1 METSDYRKVTLT
13 LLAAL
18 FAAQSAVIAMSP
30 VLAETATDLHVSTA
44 AAGQLRTIT
53 GIAAGVTALLLG
65 SLGQRIGLR
74 TQLLGGSL
82 LLGLG
87 SLASAAA
94 PGYAL
99 LAVAQLPVGVAVAVL
114 TTAGTLAAAEWVPEA
129 LRTRTLSWALVGQPA
144 AWIVGMPLL
153 GAVGAHSW
161 RYGWLALPFVAAAA
175 VTLLVARSGVTY
187 APRARAAGSR
197 LLLLDRDIGSWLASE
212 LFANAAWAGTLVY
225 AGALFAEVHGI
236 SASATGVL
244 LAVAA
249 VAYVVGNLA
258 SRRLVGREPRRLL
271 ILLATGLAVADLA
284 FLAAHCGTAM
294 RTILFSAAAFAAG
307 SRTLISSAYAVSMP
321 TERRAAATSLRA
333 ATMQFGYFVG
343 SSVGGAALAAGGY
356 RALGFAMGSLFLA
369 AAVALLRT
377 REATVS
383 PATAGRLPSQ
393 LSHCSNRSS
402 VSVQP
407 SR

>member
-1 METSDYRKVTLT
+1 MPEQSQTSDYRRVTLT

-30 VLAETATDLHVSTA
+30 VLAEAASDLHVSTA

-65 SLGQRIGLR
+65 SVTHRIGLR
-74 TQLLGGSL
+74 RQLLGGSL

-94 PGYAL
+94 PGYTL

-114 TTAGTLAAAEWVPEA
+114 TNAGTLAAAEWVPDE
-129 LRTRTLSWALVGQPA
+129 LRTKTLSWALVGQPA

-161 RYGWLALPFVAAAA
+161 RYGWLALPFVAAVAA
-175 VTLLVARSGVTY
+175 TWLVARNGVADSPT
-187 APRARAAGSR
+187 SR
-197 LLLLDRDIGSWLASE
+197 GVRTSPVLRDRDLGSWLASE

-225 AGALFAEVHGI
+225 AGALFAEVHGT

-249 VAYVVGNLA
+249 VAYVAGNLA
-258 SRRLVGREPRRLL
+258 SRRLVGHDPRRLL
-271 ILLATGLAVADLA
+271 TLLAAGLAVADLA
-284 FLAAHCGTAM
+284 FLAADCGTAM
-294 RTILFSAAAFAAG
+294 RTILFSVAAFVAG
-307 SRTLISSAYAVSMP
+307 SRTLVSSAYAVSMP
-321 TERRAAATSLRA
+321 AGRRAAATSLRA
-333 ATMQFGYFVG
+333 STMQFGYFIG
-343 SSVGGAALAAGGY
+343 SSAGGAALAGGGY
-356 RALGFAMGSLFLA
+356 RALGLVMGSLFLA
-369 AAVALLRT
+369 AAVALLGT
-377 REATVS
+377 RGALAS
-383 PATAGRLPSQ
+383 PAPVGCAST
-393 LSHCSNRSS
+393 
-402 VSVQP
+402 
-407 SR
+407 

>member
-1 METSDYRKVTLT
+1 MTCGYRRVSIA

-30 VLAETATDLHVSTA
+30 VLAEAATDLHVSTA

-65 SLGQRIGLR
+65 GVAGRIGLR
-74 TQLLGGSL
+74 SQLLGASVL
-82 LLGLG
+82 LALG

-94 PGYAL
+94 PGYTL

-114 TTAGTLAAAEWVPEA
+114 TTAGTLAAAEWVPVE

-144 AWIVGMPLL
+144 AWIVGMPLV
-153 GAVGAHSW
+153 GVVGAHSW
-161 RYGWLALPFVAAAA
+161 RYGWLALPFLAAGVAA
-175 VTLLVARSGVTY
+175 LLVARSGVSGAQAMP
-187 APRARAAGSR
+187 APRERGV
-197 LLLLDRDIGSWLASE
+197 LRDPAVGSWLASE

-225 AGALFAEVHGI
+225 AGALFAEVHGT
-236 SASATGVL
+236 SASATGIL

-249 VAYVVGNLA
+249 VAYVAGNLT

-271 ILLATGLAVADLA
+271 IVLAAVLAVADLA
-284 FLAAHCGTAM
+284 FLAADCGTAM

-307 SRTLISSAYAVSMP
+307 SRTLVSSAYAVSMP
-321 TERRAAATSLRA
+321 AGRRAAATSLRA

-343 SSVGGAALAAGGY
+343 SSAGGAALAAGGY
-356 RALGFAMGSLFLA
+356 RAVGLVMASLFLA
-369 AAVALLRT
+369 AAAALLPIRIAAA
-377 REATVS
+377 R
-383 PATAGRLPSQ
+383 PAAGAAGA
-393 LSHCSNRSS
+393 
-402 VSVQP
+402 
-407 SR
+407 